1 MSQSFRRRVGA
12 LIEKYVC
19 DKYNLLFNKRQRKY
33 GYFDA
38 YNKDGIFEIKAT
50 HIKSNRFVIKTEN
63 HKKLLKAH
71 GSYVFVV
78 YDLINRD
85 KRLTVI
91 TDIDVLKIKIVDAKV
106 IDDVL
111 SVKKIEK
118 YSKFNNNKYQR
129 IRINEV
135 F

>member
-1 MSQSFRRRVGA
+1 MSQSFRKRVGI

-19 DKYNLLFNKRQRKY
+19 DKYNLSFNKRQRRF
-33 GYFDA
+33 GYYDA
-38 YNKDGIFEIKAT
+38 YNKNGIFEIKAT

-63 HKKLLKAH
+63 HKKLLKVH

-78 YDLINRD
+78 YDLIDRD

-91 TDIDVLKIKIVDAKV
+91 TDIDVLKIKIVDAKT
-106 IDDVL
+106 IDDIL
-111 SVKKIEK
+111 STKKIEG
-118 YSKFNNNKYQR
+118 YSKFNNIKYQR